1 VDVLNPVESPPFP
14 KRHGAD
20 VDAARRSSRSLRR
33 LLTPDCEPN
42 AEQWN
47 ALGASLLLGDAP
59 MDALVE
65 WMSAEGFARAKP
77 LFDRASR
84 HGVDSIE
91 NAPEALRTFFSLVE
105 RRPAWVD
112 SEQLAAGMRAS
123 ALAGRMGNYVL
134 RDIALLAGYRAS
146 AINRTLVLTGA
157 LEKGPQRR
165 LAETTKWWLDC
176 TRPAGMEPFAPG
188 YVSTLQ
194 VRLIHALVRRSV
206 ARRSDWDASTYGVP
220 INQGDM
226 HVTYLAFS
234 VVYLLGI
241 RLLGVPISNTDAQSV
256 MHLWRYIGWL
266 MGVTEHRLHVTESD
280 GRVALYHNLLAQAP
294 PDETSRQ
301 LGSALVDEPLGHYYP
316 NFGWVR
322 GRWTRALHLSIVRAF
337 VGKSGM
343 ADLGLPSRVLP
354 WYPLLT
360 FVPRAAIRRVRK
372 ALPAGRRRLMSRG
385 LAEQEQCLAQAIGA
399 GAALTYA
406 EHVLEDSGH

>member
-1 VDVLNPVESPPFP
+1 MDVLNPVESPGFP
-14 KRHGAD
+14 LRHGAG
-20 VDAARRSSRSLRR
+20 VRAARRSARNLRR
-33 LLTPDCEPN
+33 LLPPDCEPN
-42 AEQWN
+42 AGQWN
-47 ALGASLLLGDAP
+47 ALGASLLMGDQP

-65 WMSAEGFARAKP
+65 WMSSEGFARTKP

-84 HGVDSIE
+84 YGVASIE
-91 NAPEALRTFFSLVE
+91 NAPQELRSFFSVVE
-105 RRPAWVD
+105 QRPRWVD
-112 SEQLAAGMRAS
+112 SEQLAAGTRAS

-176 TRPAGMEPFAPG
+176 TRPGGMEPFAPG

-206 ARRSDWDASTYGVP
+206 ARRSDWDSSTYGVP

-241 RLLGVPISNTDAQSV
+241 RLLGVPISNTEAQSV
-256 MHLWRYIGWL
+256 MQLWRYIGWL
-266 MGVTEHRLHVTESD
+266 MGVEEHRLHRTEAD

-301 LGSALVDEPLGHYYP
+301 LGAALIDEPLGHYYP
-316 NFGWVR
+316 NFGWLR

-343 ADLGLPSRVLP
+343 ADLGLPSGVLP
-354 WYPLLT
+354 WYPVLT
-360 FVPRAAIRRVRK
+360 FVPRTAVRRVLK
-372 ALPAGRRRLMSRG
+372 VLPAGRELLMRRG
-385 LAEQEQCLAQAIGA
+385 LAEQERCLAQAIGA
-399 GAALTYA
+399 SGSLTYA
-406 EHVLEDSGH
+406 EHVLEDSRH